1 MENYKYLILNK
12 LNYLNIIK
20 NYLFLIIMNNNI
32 KVKDISNN
40 ILNIFNNI
48 FSTLEDNPIS
58 DIVEIIQ
65 PNIIIKI
72 IKEIEPE
79 IEILTSS
86 KFNETEFNESN
97 INNELIN
104 ILFIIERY
112 IEINK
117 DKEIIK
123 DNLNLNKLNILKLS
137 KKDEKNIEEY
147 IKFCEMIIC
156 TCYLS
161 DRKDFF
167 IDYIGKLDEETVD
180 FFINIIE
187 KYFTFKNN
195 EEINEYDINNDIYNY
210 DDKNG
215 NENNING
222 NIMTQSSITDDL
234 DDKKNIN
241 RSLQFIRLNSIKNFR
256 KINGSG
262 NFSNKDNYNN
272 YKEKII
278 DENNNISKTSILK
291 LKNKRTSEDTLN
303 ELNFSYIDNS
313 EKFDDENNK
322 EQITNSNSSLLKI
335 IDNKLTAVKSNI
347 KFDNKNNK
355 FLSSKNIIFSSNF
368 ENKKSEYGMKSKSSL
383 VVPKI
388 KEMFSENY
396 QKDIIMT
403 SGFKN
408 IIRKSFLALNK
419 GKIDFFLK
427 NGLGEFMKDITNQIN
442 ILENK
447 LEEEIEKRMNFEN
460 TNEKLKKMIMK
471 EKEKYND
478 LNLRFSLIKNENNK
492 VELLKSDLDK
502 EREEKE
508 GIRKE
513 LGELILEIERK
524 RIYYEKIEENYK
536 RENKELQSEFDL
548 IRNCIPE
555 YKLIK
560 KENET
565 LKKNLTEINKKLI
578 SEDRKEMENRLL
590 SMSKNI
596 DKINKEKIRLSK
608 RVQVFSKEL
617 MKKGETIKEMKKSI
631 INYKKSFADIKRSI
645 IFNSSKDIINN
656 LKSDENIFQD
666 SKQSRQKST
675 FLKKDSN
682 VRDDFVITEENS
694 IIMQTNNSQDVIK
707 DENQEIDTKKENESN
722 FNSESNSNNESS
734 FDSLSNNEIR
744 NNNEAYFSFDE
755 INYNKKKTIQNFRKI
770 SSLNDNEDEINI
782 GSQLNLMKLKSANQK
797 AFIILPSKRTS
808 KNTIFTDDYFDENTN
823 SEMNIGSIFNKIN
836 ELKNKTSRLN
846 SINTVMSF
854 VKAEN
859 FTINNIVDGILKIKE
874 RNLNS
879 NTNPIKTSYDYE
891 KNEINNLN
899 EEIKDLKLK
908 LKEEEIKNINISI
921 ENQII
926 INEKDKLNNQI
937 NEKLLEIDICKI
949 ELNRIKDE
957 IKICREN
964 YFQLEFD
971 YNEYKKKSFESQNK
985 LLNENFELNNKIES
999 MLRYR
1004 ERIIKSNEII
1014 TNFEIINQIDIFIS
1028 GEYNHHKELE
1038 SEISLLK
1045 KEIINENQRYQELEK
1060 KINIIDNS
1068 KLNLLILFQDEFEKI
1083 KYNHIIEVNKFKLI
1097 NTNLLKN
1104 YNEIKKKIEEFEID
1118 IKN

>member
-1 MENYKYLILNK
+1 
-12 LNYLNIIK
+12 
-20 NYLFLIIMNNNI
+20 MNTNI
-32 KVKDISNN
+32 KVKEITNN
-40 ILNIFNNI
+40 ILKIFNNI
-48 FSTLEDNPIS
+48 FTTFEDNPIN
-58 DIVEIIQ
+58 DIIEIIQ
-65 PNIIIKI
+65 PHIIIKI

-86 KFNETEFNESN
+86 KFNETEFNESFN
-97 INNELIN
+97 NNELIN
-104 ILFIIERY
+104 ILFIIEKY

-123 DNLNLNKLNILKLS
+123 DNFNLNKLNILKLS
-137 KKDEKNIEEY
+137 KRDEKNIEEY

-187 KYFTFKNN
+187 KYFTITNN
-195 EEINEYDINNDIYNY
+195 EEIQYECDIKNDIYNY

-222 NIMTQSSITDDL
+222 NIMTQSSATDYDY

-241 RSLQFIRLNSIKNFR
+241 RSLQIIRLNSIKNFR

-262 NFSNKDNYNN
+262 KFSSNKDNINI
-272 YKEKII
+272 YKKSITNES
-278 DENNNISKTSILK
+278 NISKTSFVK
-291 LKNKRTSEDTLN
+291 LINKRASEDTLN
-303 ELNFSYIDNS
+303 ELNFSYLDNS

-335 IDNKLTAVKSNI
+335 IDKKLTVKSNI
-347 KFDNKNNK
+347 KIDNKNNK
-355 FLSSKNIIFSSNF
+355 YLSSKNIIFSSNF
-368 ENKKSEYGMKSKSSL
+368 ENKKSEYGMKSKSSFA
-383 VVPKI
+383 VPKI
-388 KEMFSENY
+388 IEMFSENY

-447 LEEEIEKRMNFEN
+447 LEEESEKRINLEN
-460 TNEKLKKMIMK
+460 TNEKMKKLIMK
-471 EKEKYND
+471 EKEKYDD

-492 VELLKSDLDK
+492 VDLLKSDFDK

-508 GIRKE
+508 KIRKE

-536 RENKELQSEFDL
+536 RENKELQSEIES

-555 YKLIK
+555 YKIIK

-596 DKINKEKIRLSK
+596 DEINKEKMRLSK

-617 MKKGETIKEMKKSI
+617 MKKGEKIKEMKKSI
-631 INYKKSFADIKRSI
+631 FNYKKSFAEIKRSV

-656 LKSDENIFQD
+656 LKSDENLFQD

-682 VRDDFVITEENS
+682 IRDDFVITEENS
-694 IIMQTNNSQDVIK
+694 VIMQTNNSLDALK
-707 DENQEIDTKKENESN
+707 DENQEIDTKKENESR

-734 FDSLSNNEIR
+734 FDSLSNNEIEK
-744 NNNEAYFSFDE
+744 NNETYFSFDE
-755 INYNKKKTIQNFRKI
+755 INYNKKKTIQKFRKI
-770 SSLNDNEDEINI
+770 SSLNDNEDGINCI

-797 AFIILPSKRTS
+797 AFIILPSKKNS
-808 KNTIFTDDYFDENTN
+808 NNTIFTDDFDEKTN
-823 SEMNIGSIFNKIN
+823 SDMNIGSIFNKIN

-874 RNLNS
+874 RNLNLNS
-879 NTNPIKTSYDYE
+879 TTNPIKTSFDYE

-908 LKEEEIKNINISI
+908 LKEEEFKNINISM
-921 ENQII
+921 EVQII
-926 INEKDKLNNQI
+926 SNEKDKLNNQI
-937 NEKLLEIDICKI
+937 SEKLLEIDIGKI
-949 ELNRIKDE
+949 ELNKIKNELKHYRD
-957 IKICREN
+957 N
-964 YFQLEFD
+964 YFQLEFN
-971 YNEYKKKSFESQNK
+971 YNEFKKKSFESQNK
-985 LLNENFELNNKIES
+985 LLNENIELNKKIGNIQNKENIN
-999 MLRYR
+999 
-1004 ERIIKSNEII
+1004 KSYEIVI
-1014 TNFEIINQIDIFIS
+1014 DFCIINQIDLFIS
-1028 GEYNHHKELE
+1028 GNYNQYKELKL
-1038 SEISLLK
+1038 EISFLK
-1045 KEIINENQRYQELEK
+1045 NEIINENQKYQELEN
-1060 KINIIDNS
+1060 KIKIIENS
-1068 KLNLLILFQDEFEKI
+1068 KMNLLILFQDEFEKI

-1097 NTNLLKN
+1097 NSNVLKN
-1104 YNEIKKKIEEFEID
+1104 YNEIKKKIEEFEIN